1 MWSFTVNLTSQT
13 ITAYIQTLMEFE
25 INGENAFRER
35 ENGVS
40 YPSLFRAMRIL
51 IGYISLPFLIPTVR

>member
-1 MWSFTVNLTSQT
+1 
-13 ITAYIQTLMEFE
+13 MEFE